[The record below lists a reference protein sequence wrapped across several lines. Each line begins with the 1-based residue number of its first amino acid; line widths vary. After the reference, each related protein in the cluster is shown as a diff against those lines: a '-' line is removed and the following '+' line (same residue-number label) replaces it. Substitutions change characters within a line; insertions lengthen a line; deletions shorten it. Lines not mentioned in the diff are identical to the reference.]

1 MADWQEKVNTLIA
14 QVKAWRQK
22 ILQTPP
28 ERVTGWA
35 FSRALSDELDSF
47 VRAIYAL
54 AWERAMAKFGNRYLQ
69 GHSEVALLATG
80 GYGRQELS
88 PFSDIDIA
96 FVPLEEDDP
105 FVDAL
110 LRECFRLL
118 VTVFMDNTDLKVGYG
133 YRPLAD
139 LPSLDS
145 QTQAALL
152 DARFLAGYE
161 PLAQQAQKVLTEQLD
176 VLRFLRDRERERLA
190 AYQRFHASPFVAEP
204 HLKEGAGG
212 LRDGQTALWLL
223 AALHRIPTKGAWR
236 RLKKLLPPDRFH
248 AFRDAYDFLLRVRNW
263 LHLTASRRQEVL
275 LREYHHRIAF
285 DFRDEGRAT
294 RDDEEGMVRAFH
306 RRLFEAM
313 STLHH
318 TLHFVRHF
326 VADATIPLPD
336 GFLCEK
342 GRLTVGEM
350 SPEPPER
357 LLKAFELLQRY
368 DLKPSAALLRWLS
381 ENADQAKRAQTSPE
395 AAQSFLSVLT
405 GDGDAPFGKAL
416 RLMEQ
421 TGVLSAYLPEWG
433 EASVYVPSNA
443 AHRFTVGEHLLSTVT
458 ELHRLR
464 EAAQRGEFPWVDVWA
479 GVSDETVLFLA
490 AFIHDLGKALS
501 EPDHEEVGIHLA
513 RKIGGRLG
521 LPEDRLALLEKL
533 VRRHLILLSTAR
545 LRDVFAP
552 ETLRFVADEVGEEG
566 LLKMLLL
573 HSFADAR
580 SVSEQTFTEVEERM
594 VLDLYFGVLR
604 TLQERA
610 GEESQL
616 ATLTRTRARE
626 LRRTLREVSDAEIQA
641 FCEAMPPGYLLSTPL
656 RTIAIHC
663 RLVQQVRQRRM
674 PAVEVLTE
682 PDSGFTEVVV
692 CALDDPQP
700 GMLSKIAGALFA
712 CDADIRTARVFTLP
726 GEPTLVL
733 DTLWVTADGR
743 PLSDG
748 RARRVQEAI
757 LAVLTGAEPLEA
769 LLHRNGKP
777 VIVPVQVRSIT
788 LRNDLSETHT
798 VIHIVARDRKGL
810 LYRLTREIAALGLDI
825 QTAKIV
831 TWRETAEDAF
841 YVVRKGAGKVPDD
854 LLDSLTR
861 QLWERLG

>member
-35 FSRALSDELDSF
+35 FSQAISDELDGF

-80 GYGRQELS
+80 GYGRKELS

-139 LPSLDS
+139 LTSLDS

-161 PLAQQAQKVLTEQLD
+161 PLAQKVQRVLTEQLD
-176 VLRFLRDRERERLA
+176 VLRFLRDREWERFA

-223 AALHRIPTKGAWR
+223 AALHRVPTKDAWR
-236 RLKKLLPPDRFH
+236 RLKKLLPPDRFS
-248 AFRDAYDFLLRVRNW
+248 AFRDAYDFLLCVRNW
-263 LHLTASRRQEVL
+263 LHLTAGRRQEVL

-285 DFRDEGRAT
+285 DFRDGGQVMG
-294 RDDEEGMVRAFH
+294 DDEEGMVRAFH

-342 GRLTVGEM
+342 GRLTVGKM

-368 DLKPSAALLRWLS
+368 DLKPSAVLLRWLS
-381 ENADQAKRAQTSPE
+381 ENADEAKRAQTSPE

-421 TGVLSAYLPEWG
+421 TGVLAAYLPEWG

-443 AHRFTVGEHLLSTVT
+443 AHRFTVGEHSLSTVT

-479 GVSDETVLFLA
+479 GVSDETLLFLA
-490 AFIHDLGKALS
+490 AFIHDLGKVLS

-533 VRRHLILLSTAR
+533 VRLHLTLLSTAR

-580 SVSEQTFTEVEERM
+580 SVSEQTFKGVEERM

-604 TLQERA
+604 TLQERQ
-610 GEESQL
+610 GKEGQL
-616 ATLTRTRARE
+616 TTLTRTRARE
-626 LRRTLREVSDAEIQA
+626 LRRTLREVSDTEIQA
-641 FCEAMPPGYLLSTPL
+641 FCEAMPP
-656 RTIAIHC
+656 AIC
-663 RLVQQVRQRRM
+663 
-674 PAVEVLTE
+674 
-682 PDSGFTEVVV
+682 
-692 CALDDPQP
+692 
-700 GMLSKIAGALFA
+700 
-712 CDADIRTARVFTLP
+712 
-726 GEPTLVL
+726 
-733 DTLWVTADGR
+733 
-743 PLSDG
+743 
-748 RARRVQEAI
+748 
-757 LAVLTGAEPLEA
+757 
-769 LLHRNGKP
+769 
-777 VIVPVQVRSIT
+777 
-788 LRNDLSETHT
+788 
-798 VIHIVARDRKGL
+798 
-810 LYRLTREIAALGLDI
+810 
-825 QTAKIV
+825 
-831 TWRETAEDAF
+831 
-841 YVVRKGAGKVPDD
+841 
-854 LLDSLTR
+854 
-861 QLWERLG
+861 

>member
-1 MADWQEKVNTLIA
+1 MADWQEKVSALVA
-14 QVKAWRQK
+14 RVKTWRQK
-22 ILQTPP
+22 VLQTPP

-35 FSRALSDELDSF
+35 FSRALSDELDNF

-54 AWERAMAKFGNRYLQ
+54 AWERAMAKAGDRYLE

-152 DARFLAGYE
+152 DARFVVGYE
-161 PLAQQAQKVLTEQLD
+161 PLARQVQKVLTERLD
-176 VLRFLRDRERERLA
+176 VLRFLRDRERERFT
-190 AYQRFHASPFVAEP
+190 AYQRFHPSPFVAEP

-212 LRDGQTALWLL
+212 LRDGQTTLWLL
-223 AALHRIPTKGAWR
+223 AALHRVPTKEAWR
-236 RLKKLLPPDRFH
+236 RLKRLLPPERFH
-248 AFRDAYDFLLRVRNW
+248 AFYEAYDFLLRVRHW
-263 LHLTASRRQEVL
+263 LHLTAGRRQEVL

-285 DFRDEGRAT
+285 DFGGKGRVT
-294 RDDEEGMVRAFH
+294 REEEETVRTFH
-306 RRLFEAM
+306 QRLFEAM

-318 TLHFVRHF
+318 TFHFVHHF

-342 GRLTVGEM
+342 GRLTVGETA
-350 SPEPPER
+350 PEPPER

-368 DLKPSAALLRWLS
+368 DLKPSASLLRWLS
-381 ENADQAKRAQTSPE
+381 ENAPQAQRAQTSPE

-416 RLMEQ
+416 RLMVQ
-421 TGVLSAYLPEWG
+421 TGVLAAYLPEWG
-433 EASVYVPSNA
+433 EAAVYVPSNA

-464 EAAQRGEFPWVDVWA
+464 EAAQRGEFPWGDVWA
-479 GVSDETVLFLA
+479 GVSDETALFLA
-490 AFIHDLGKALS
+490 AFVHDLGKVFS
-501 EPDHEEVGIHLA
+501 EPNHEEIGIKLA
-513 RKIGGRLG
+513 RQIGGRLG
-521 LPEDRLALLEKL
+521 LSEDRLALVERL
-533 VRRHLILLSTAR
+533 VRLHLILLSTAR
-545 LRDVFAP
+545 LRDIFAP
-552 ETLRFVADEVGEEG
+552 ETLRFVAGEVGEES

-604 TLQERA
+604 TLRERTGDEA
-610 GEESQL
+610 QL
-616 ATLTRTRARE
+616 AALTRARARE
-626 LRRTLREVSDAEIQA
+626 LRRTLQEVSEAEIQT

-663 RLVQQVRQRRM
+663 RLVQQVRRQKV

-700 GMLSKIAGALFA
+700 GMLSKIAGAFFA
-712 CDADIRTARVFTLP
+712 CDVDIRTARVFTLP
-726 GEPTLVL
+726 GEPPLVL

-757 LAVLTGAEPLEA
+757 WAVLTDAEPLEA
-769 LLHRNGKP
+769 LLRRNGKP
-777 VIVPVQVRSIT
+777 IIVPVQVRSIA